1 MVSQRQKTTYKDVAN
16 ELIDQLRRNN
26 DMSDLAGLND
36 ELSEGEE
43 DEEDSSIEEYSTKRS
58 LKSSDKKL

>member
-1 MVSQRQKTTYKDVAN
+1 
-16 ELIDQLRRNN
+16 
-26 DMSDLAGLND
+26 MSDLAGLND